1 MLPSSSIEKL
11 PLMSFDT
18 NDCKHTNAI
27 VTDVRSPLARMSKGS
42 ISVRCNDCGQIGIRH
57 GRGKESCIPW
67 ISVAIEDYE
76 KAQVL
81 NPT

>member
-11 PLMSFDT
+11 PPMSFDT
-18 NDCKHTNAI
+18 NDCKHTNAVVI
-27 VTDVRSPLARMSKGS
+27 DVSIPLHRMSKGS
-42 ISVRCNDCGQIGIRH
+42 ISVRCNDCGQIGIRP
-57 GRGKESCIPW
+57 GRRKEIRIPW